1 MAELVSYLTLP
12 LIGCNA
18 SYCPLIGR
26 EPGDSLHIDKA
37 PPNIVTSVTLN
48 SLQTHPSLSG

>member
-37 PPNIVTSVTLN
+37 PPNIVTGVTLN
-48 SLQTHPSLSG
+48 SLQTHPSLSR